1 VKSGSDVDGRAE
13 TACGSVTDIRRT
25 DGIEG
30 DKRELPVIKQSVV
43 DCFDTRSEIAL
54 RKALWSMGLRYRI
67 NYKKL
72 PGKPDIVFTKAK
84 IAVFCD
90 GDYWHGHN
98 WTVRGLKSLDEE
110 LSHYSEFWSNK
121 IRGNIRRD
129 ETVNNELKN
138 MGWHVIR
145 IWESDIKTDVMKCA
159 SQINEVYRAIVK

>member
-1 VKSGSDVDGRAE
+1 MARDPQITHKIMSSVKS
-13 TACGSVTDIRRT
+13 
-25 DGIEG
+25 
-30 DKRELPVIKQSVV
+30 K
-43 DCFDTRSEIAL
+43 DTRPEIAL

-98 WTVRGLKSLDEE
+98 WAVRGLKSLDEE

-121 IRGNIRRD
+121 IRGNISRD

-145 IWESDIKTDVMKCA
+145 IWESDIKIDVTKCA
-159 SQINEVYRAIVK
+159 SQINQVYISRIKE

>member
-1 VKSGSDVDGRAE
+1 MARDPQMTHKIMSSVKS
-13 TACGSVTDIRRT
+13 
-25 DGIEG
+25 
-30 DKRELPVIKQSVV
+30 K
-43 DCFDTRSEIAL
+43 DTRPEIVL

-72 PGKPDIVFTKAK
+72 PGKPDVVFTKAK

-98 WTVRGLKSLDEE
+98 WAVRGLKSLDEE

-121 IRGNIRRD
+121 IRRNISRD

-138 MGWHVIR
+138 MGWHMLL
-145 IWESDIKTDVMKCA
+145 EFGKAT
-159 SQINEVYRAIVK
+159 